1 MSDPTLDVVA
11 IGNAIVDVLAPAD
24 DALVERLGLAKGA
37 MNLVDADESAR
48 IYAAI
53 GPAVEQSGGSA
64 ANTCA
69 GIASFG
75 GTAGFVG
82 RVRDDQLGEVFA
94 HDLRSIGVRF
104 ETLAAT
110 TGLATAR
117 SMILITPDA
126 HRTMCTFLGAAAELE
141 PEDVPASLIE
151 SGAIT
156 YLEGYLWDQ
165 PSAKAAIR
173 HSAATAHAAGRR
185 VAFTLSDSFC
195 VERHREE
202 FLALIENDVDVLFAN
217 EAEITAL
224 YETDDFDVAAAAVQR
239 HCEIAA
245 LTRSE
250 KGAVITDPG
259 GVHVIP
265 AEPISQLV
273 DTTGAGDQFAAGFLY
288 GLTHG
293 LAVAESGRLGAL
305 AAAEVIEH
313 VGPRPETSLRELA
326 SPILG

>member
-24 DALVERLGLAKGA
+24 DALVERLGLEKGA
-37 MNLVDADESAR
+37 MNLVDAEESTR
-48 IYAAI
+48 IYAAL

-94 HDLRSIGVRF
+94 HDLRSIGVQF
-104 ETLAAT
+104 ETRAAT
-110 TGLATAR
+110 SGAATAR

-141 PEDVPASLIE
+141 PDDVPAELIRA
-151 SGAIT
+151 GAIT

-165 PSAKAAIR
+165 PAAKAAIR
-173 HSAATAHAAGRR
+173 HSAETAHAAGRR
-185 VAFTLSDSFC
+185 VAFTLSDPFC

-202 FLALIENDVDVLFAN
+202 FLALVESDIDVLFAN

-224 YETDDFDVAAAAVQR
+224 YGNDDFDAAVAAIQG

-245 LTRSE
+245 LTRSAL
-250 KGAVITDPG
+250 GAVVTGPS
-259 GVHVIP
+259 GVHVVP
-265 AEPISQLV
+265 AEPISHLV

-293 LAVAESGRLGAL
+293 LAVAECGRLGTL

-313 VGPRPETSLRELA
+313 VGPRPETSLRKLG
-326 SPILG
+326 STILD